1 MKAFAVAV
9 LSVFVAAGLLTTPV
23 LAQQTPPGQT
33 MPERPAPATPQEKP
47 PAPSDAA
54 KPDVK
59 IEGKFE
65 SKTESKQEGARDDGA
80 AALPRTAVERTTVFG
95 LSPTAAVIL
104 AAALLVVVILAIIAM
119 TRGSDTYIDTNRRI

>member
-47 PAPSDAA
+47 SAPSDAA

-65 SKTESKQEGARDDGA
+65 SKTESKQEGARDDG